1 MFAVTPNTRTKG
13 HNLEL
18 INKYKTKQQES
29 RGWAINQQ
37 ELAAKVTDALWRMWK
52 IYMGIKGGLNKYLEE
67 TSLGG
72 YYTGTNHNQEI
83 PKLKIPWGWEHLGEG
98 SHTHTHRGQGV
109 IQDSQHRQVLSDQAR
124 GLLQWAS
131 TAVDK
136 GRATDTLY
144 MDCCKAFDMVPTTSF
159 SLN

>member
-29 RGWAINQQ
+29 SGWAVNQQ

-72 YYTGTNHNQEI
+72 YYTVQTITRKSLSWKYLEAENT
-83 PKLKIPWGWEHLGEG
+83 WEKD
-98 SHTHTHRGQGV
+98 HTYTHRGQGV